1 MPIKDALLPEFDHE
15 MHVTRAHLAVVPEAK
30 ADWKPHAK
38 SMSLGQLARHI
49 AEVPSWVGAT
59 LGATEMDLNPPGGPA
74 YVPPTFQGTARLL
87 EVFDAA
93 VAQARGMIAA
103 AGDADFMVTW
113 SLKNAGKVAMSMPR
127 AAVLRSF
134 VMNHM
139 IHHRGQLTVYLR
151 QLDVPV
157 PSSYGPTADARVG
170 MGG

>member
-1 MPIKDALLPEFDHE
+1 MAIKDALLPEFDHE
-15 MHVTRAHLAVVPEAK
+15 MQVTRAHLAVVPEAK

-49 AEVPSWVGAT
+49 AEVPGWVGVT

-74 YVPPTFQGTARLL
+74 YVPPKFEGTARSL

-93 VAQARGMIAA
+93 VAQGRAMIAA
-103 AGDADFMVTW
+103 ASDADFMVTW

-151 QLDVPV
+151 QLEVPV
-157 PSSYGPTADARVG
+157 PSSYGPTADAPGG